1 MTQEHPDDEPL
12 DDDEDLEI
20 ILEQGRRDVGEPVED
35 DNS

>member
-12 DDDEDLEI
+12 DDDDEDLEI
-20 ILEQGRRDVGEPVED
+20 ILEQRKDVGEPVED